1 MKFIVER
8 EHLLKPL
15 QQVSSP
21 LGGRPTLPIL
31 GNLLL
36 QVNEGTLLLTGTDL
50 EMEMV
55 ARVALTQDHEPGATT
70 VPARKFFDICRG
82 LPEGAE
88 ITVILD
94 GERMLVRLTAAVS
107 RFPLCLPVTFRTWM
121 TGRARSNSH
130 CRRRPLN
137 V

>member
-1 MKFIVER
+1 MKFTVER

-15 QQVSSP
+15 QQVSGP

-36 QVNEGTLLLTGTDL
+36 QVADGTLSLTGTDL

-55 ARVALTQDHEPGATT
+55 ARVALVQQHEPGATT

-88 ITVILD
+88 I
-94 GERMLVRLTAAVS
+94 AVQ
-107 RFPLCLPVTFRTWM
+107 RKVNGCWYA
-121 TGRARSNSH
+121 RA
-130 CRRRPLN
+130 
-137 V
+137 

>member
-1 MKFIVER
+1 MKFTVER

-15 QQVSSP
+15 QQVSGP

-36 QVNEGTLLLTGTDL
+36 QVADGTLSLTGTDL

-55 ARVALTQDHEPGATT
+55 ARVALVQPHEPGATT

-82 LPEGAE
+82 LPEGA
-88 ITVILD
+88 D
-94 GERMLVRLTAAVS
+94 PASGG
-107 RFPLCLPVTFRTWM
+107 FPEPR
-121 TGRARSNSH
+121 
-130 CRRRPLN
+130 
-137 V
+137 

>member
-1 MKFIVER
+1 M
-8 EHLLKPL
+8 
-15 QQVSSP
+15 SGP

-36 QVNEGTLLLTGTDL
+36 QVADGTLSLTGTDL

-55 ARVALTQDHEPGATT
+55 ARVALVQPHEPGATT

-88 ITVILD
+88 IAVQLE
-94 GERMLVRLTAAVS
+94 GERMLVQICSSVS
-107 RFPLCLPVTFRTWM
+107 YELFP
-121 TGRARSNSH
+121 
-130 CRRRPLN
+130 N
-137 V
+137 VHENGGIGYKFLYEGDELKCYEHGLLIESVE

>member
-1 MKFIVER
+1 MKFTVER

-15 QQVSSP
+15 QQVSGP

-36 QVNEGTLLLTGTDL
+36 QVAEGALSLTGTDL

-55 ARVALTQDHEPGATT
+55 ARVALVQPHEAGATT

-88 ITVILD
+88 IAVQLEGD
-94 GERMLVRLTAAVS
+94 RMLVRSGRS
-107 RFPLCLPVTFRTWM
+107 RFAVDP
-121 TGRARSNSH
+121 A
-130 CRRRPLN
+130 RRRFPESG
-137 V
+137 

>member
-8 EHLLKPL
+8 ERLLKPL

-36 QVNEGTLLLTGTDL
+36 QVDEGTLRLTGTDL

-55 ARVALTQDHEPGATT
+55 ARVALTQDHQPGATT

-88 ITVILD
+88 ITVILEGD
-94 GERMLVRLTAAVS
+94 RMLVRSGRS
-107 RFPLCLPVTFRTWM
+107 RFSLSTLPASDFPNLDDWQIDV
-121 TGRARSNSH
+121 
-130 CRRRPLN
+130 
-137 V
+137 

>member
-36 QVNEGTLLLTGTDL
+36 QVEDGHLLLTGTDL
-50 EMEMV
+50 EMEMI
-55 ARVALTQDHEPGATT
+55 AR
-70 VPARKFFDICRG
+70 
-82 LPEGAE
+82 
-88 ITVILD
+88 
-94 GERMLVRLTAAVS
+94 
-107 RFPLCLPVTFRTWM
+107 
-121 TGRARSNSH
+121 
-130 CRRRPLN
+130 
-137 V
+137 

>member
-36 QVNEGTLLLTGTDL
+36 QVTEGSLLLTGTDL

-55 ARVALTQDHEPGATT
+55 ARVAPVPTARAGRDH
-70 VPARKFFDICRG
+70 
-82 LPEGAE
+82 
-88 ITVILD
+88 
-94 GERMLVRLTAAVS
+94 
-107 RFPLCLPVTFRTWM
+107 
-121 TGRARSNSH
+121 RARA
-130 CRRRPLN
+130 
-137 V
+137 

>member
-36 QVNEGTLLLTGTDL
+36 QVTEGSLLLTGTDL

-55 ARVALTQDHEPGATT
+55 ARVALSQPHAGG
-70 VPARKFFDICRG
+70 VCRPAANQLGFRRQ
-82 LPEGAE
+82 L
-88 ITVILD
+88 LQN
-94 GERMLVRLTAAVS
+94 AAD
-107 RFPLCLPVTFRTWM
+107 T
-121 TGRARSNSH
+121 
-130 CRRRPLN
+130 
-137 V
+137 

>member
-1 MKFIVER
+1 MKFIIER

-36 QVNEGTLLLTGTDL
+36 QVTEGSLRLTGTDL

-55 ARVALTQDHEPGATT
+55 ACVALSQSHEP
-70 VPARKFFDICRG
+70 V
-82 LPEGAE
+82 LPQYPHG
-88 ITVILD
+88 
-94 GERMLVRLTAAVS
+94 S
-107 RFPLCLPVTFRTWM
+107 F
-121 TGRARSNSH
+121 
-130 CRRRPLN
+130 
-137 V
+137 

>member
-1 MKFIVER
+1 MKFTVER

-15 QQVSSP
+15 QQVSGP

-36 QVNEGTLLLTGTDL
+36 QVADGTLSLTGTDL

-55 ARVALTQDHEPGATT
+55 ARVALVQPHEPGATT

-88 ITVILD
+88 IAVQLE
-94 GERMLVRLTAAVS
+94 GERMLVRSGVAVF
-107 RFPLCLPVTFRTWM
+107 RCLPCQRRISRILM
-121 TGRARSNSH
+121 TGRAKSNLP
-130 CRRRPLN
+130 CRRRR
-137 V
+137 

>member
-1 MKFIVER
+1 MKFTVER

-15 QQVSSP
+15 QQVSGP

-36 QVNEGTLLLTGTDL
+36 QVADGTLSLTGTDL

-55 ARVALTQDHEPGATT
+55 ARVALVQPHEPGATT

-82 LPEGAE
+82 LP
-88 ITVILD
+88 D
-94 GERMLVRLTAAVS
+94 GCWYAPGVAVF
-107 RFPLCLPVTFRTWM
+107 RCLPCQRRISRTSM
-121 TGRARSNSH
+121 TGRVKSNLP
-130 CRRRPLN
+130 CRRQR
-137 V
+137 

>member
-1 MKFIVER
+1 MKFTVER

-15 QQVSSP
+15 QQVSGP

-36 QVNEGTLLLTGTDL
+36 QVADGALSLTGTDL

-55 ARVALTQDHEPGATT
+55 ARVALVQPHEAGATT

-88 ITVILD
+88 IAVQLEGD
-94 GERMLVRLTAAVS
+94 RMLVRSGLLAS
-107 RFPLCLPVTFRTWM
+107 RCRPCPPQISRIWM
-121 TGRARSNSH
+121 TGRVKWSLP
-130 CRRRPLN
+130 CRRRP
-137 V
+137 

>member
-15 QQVSSP
+15 QQVSGP

-31 GNLLL
+31 GNLLM
-36 QVNEGTLLLTGTDL
+36 QVNEGSLLLTGTDL

-55 ARVALTQDHEPGATT
+55 ARVALTQAHEPGATT
-70 VPARKFFDICRG
+70 VPARKFLDICRG

-88 ITVILD
+88 ITVTLEGD
-94 GERMLVRLTAAVS
+94 RMLVRSGRS
-107 RFPLCLPVTFRTWM
+107 RFSLSTLPASDFLIWM
-121 TGRARSNSH
+121 TGKAKSNLR
-130 CRRRPLN
+130 CRKPH
-137 V
+137 

>member
-36 QVNEGTLLLTGTDL
+36 QVTEGSLLLTGTDL

-55 ARVALTQDHEPGATT
+55 AKVALSQPHEVGATT

-82 LPEGAE
+82 LPDGAE
-88 ITVILD
+88 ISVALD
-94 GERMLVRLTAAVS
+94 GDRMLVRSGRS
-107 RFPLCLPVTFRTWM
+107 RFSLSTLPATDFPNLDDWQ
-121 TGRARSNSH
+121 S
-130 CRRRPLN
+130 
-137 V
+137 

>member
-1 MKFIVER
+1 MKFTVER

-15 QQVSSP
+15 QQVSGP

-36 QVNEGTLLLTGTDL
+36 QVADGTLSLTGTDL

-55 ARVALTQDHEPGATT
+55 ARVTLSQPHEPGATT

-88 ITVILD
+88 IAVQLEGD
-94 GERMLVRLTAAVS
+94 RMLVRSGRSRGSGSPLPAADC
-107 RFPLCLPVTFRTWM
+107 PHPAAWHTP
-121 TGRARSNSH
+121 G
-130 CRRRPLN
+130 
-137 V
+137 

>member
-21 LGGRPTLPIL
+21 LGGRPTLPIP

-36 QVNEGTLLLTGTDL
+36 QVTEGSLLLTGTDL

-55 ARVALTQDHEPGATT
+55 ARVALSQPHEPGATT

-88 ITVILD
+88 IAVTLES
-94 GERMLVRLTAAVS
+94 ERMLVRSGRS
-107 RFPLCLPVTFRTWM
+107 RFSLSTLPAADFPNRT
-121 TGRARSNSH
+121 TGKARWSSP
-130 CRRRPLN
+130 CRRRR
-137 V
+137 